1 MVLQTHPKLSRGP
14 APLPPELRVVQA
26 RRRRARVHLFTY
38 LVGNALFWT
47 LWAENVTRVFTAH
60 GILGTFPTFPSARLR
75 VGAAHSTG
83 SQNTSRAERSRCENG
98 KDRP

>member
-47 LWAENVTRVFTAH
+47 LWASISV
-60 GILGTFPTFPSARLR
+60 SADHWYWWPVVPF
-75 VGAAHSTG
+75 VGWVLVLAFHLWHVYRT
-83 SQNTSRAERSRCENG
+83 
-98 KDRP
+98 